1 MRKALTTSRTA
12 SRPSGCVSCWPWA
25 GWKAARKAPTSS
37 SGMRTSTVC
46 ANWNASA
53 ATLSCPWWAAPSS
66 WTFWSASTLWST
78 RCANCRDWKTDPQ
91 CREARGYGSVA
102 AARRPHPALRR
113 RPDTPGPLESA
124 CAARAQK
131 KSILLTFRRGAA
143 RMRTGPVHSG
153 IVEDI
158 WTSTNSRKKPA
169 RP

>member
-1 MRKALTTSRTA
+1 M
-12 SRPSGCVSCWPWA
+12 
-25 GWKAARKAPTSS
+25 
-37 SGMRTSTVC
+37 
-46 ANWNASA
+46 
-53 ATLSCPWWAAPSS
+53 
-66 WTFWSASTLWST
+66 LWST
-78 RCANCRDWKTDPQ
+78 RCANCRDWKTDPL

-113 RPDTPGPLESA
+113 RPDTPGPLEPASV
-124 CAARAQK
+124 RLRSPRIK

-143 RMRTGPVHSG
+143 RVRTGPVHSG